1 MRATRTLIT
10 GAPVILLA
18 LVLHG
23 KQVEAADI
31 NWEKYMHSA
40 AVVSAIAAAV
50 ALVDHCSRPL
60 DFQEIKE
67 DGKLTLVFNCNGN
80 EDEEA
85 AGIIEFDVFDGG
97 AIVPSKFSIAG

>member
-1 MRATRTLIT
+1 MFNPRTVIAGAAMFLI
-10 GAPVILLA
+10 A
-18 LVLHG
+18 LMFHG
-23 KQVEAADI
+23 QQVKAADI

-50 ALVDHCSRPL
+50 ALVDHCSKPL
-60 DFQEIKE
+60 NFQEIKG
-67 DGKLTLVFNCNGN
+67 DGKLTLVFNCNGT

-85 AGIIEFDVFDGG
+85 AGIIEFDIFDGG